1 MCRSKII
8 KCLKSKIKNMKQ
20 NFLIPALLVI
30 AVSAL
35 TVLPGCGAIESIFK
49 AGIWVGV
56 IAVVAIVGII
66 ALLFKSF
73 GGK

>member
-1 MCRSKII
+1 MNPRLFTPAI
-8 KCLKSKIKNMKQ
+8 L
-20 NFLIPALLVI
+20 FLAAFSLVTL
-30 AVSAL
+30 S
-35 TVLPGCGAIESIFK
+35 GCGAIESIFK

-56 IAVVAIVGII
+56 IAVVAVVGII

>member
-1 MCRSKII
+1 
-8 KCLKSKIKNMKQ
+8 MKQ
-20 NFLIPALLVI
+20 NILVPSLFAI
-30 AVSAL
+30 AISAL
-35 TVLPGCGAIESIFK
+35 TILPGCGAIESIFK

>member
-1 MCRSKII
+1 
-8 KCLKSKIKNMKQ
+8 MKQ
-20 NFLIPALLVI
+20 NFLTSSFFIAAITALI
-30 AVSAL
+30 
-35 TVLPGCGAIESIFK
+35 TLPGCSAIESIFK
-49 AGIWVGV
+49 AGVWVGV

>member
-1 MCRSKII
+1 MNV
-8 KCLKSKIKNMKQ
+8 LKSNNKNMKQ
-20 NFLIPALLVI
+20 NFLIPSLLMI

>member
-1 MCRSKII
+1 
-8 KCLKSKIKNMKQ
+8 MKQ
-20 NFLIPALLVI
+20 NFLIPSLL
-30 AVSAL
+30 AVMISAL
-35 TVLPGCGAIESIFK
+35 TILPGCGAIESIFK

-56 IAVVAIVGII
+56 IAVVAIIGII

>member
-1 MCRSKII
+1 
-8 KCLKSKIKNMKQ
+8 MKQ
-20 NFLIPALLVI
+20 NILVPSFFAI
-30 AVSAL
+30 AISAL
-35 TVLPGCGAIESIFK
+35 TILPGCGAIESIFK

>member
-1 MCRSKII
+1 
-8 KCLKSKIKNMKQ
+8 MKQ
-20 NFLIPALLVI
+20 NLLISSLFMVVI
-30 AVSAL
+30 SAL
-35 TVLPGCGAIESIFK
+35 TILPGCGAIESIFK
-49 AGIWVGV
+49 AGMWVGV

>member
-1 MCRSKII
+1 MNV
-8 KCLKSKIKNMKQ
+8 LKSNNKNMKQ
-20 NFLIPALLVI
+20 NFLIPSLLVI

-73 GGK
+73 GSK